1 MATRKK
7 AASVEESVEAPKTTR
22 TRKTA
27 AKPAAEK
34 PAAKKAVVKKAPAKK
49 PVKQP
54 MPVYEII
61 DTDYENPWYYKG
73 EIFNSTSIKEAHGM
87 IYLIEEISTGRLY
100 IGQKQLWT
108 KKPRMVNKKKKM
120 IKAESDWKKYY
131 SSSNYIMEK
140 VEKEGW
146 SDFKRSI
153 LVLCISDG
161 QMNYVEMKLQM
172 DLRMM
177 EHSDLYINGYIGGR
191 ISTSHAKFDQILD
204 ADYDLLN
211 KLYSKSYFGF
221 KP

>member
-22 TRKTA
+22 NRKAA

-34 PAAKKAVVKKAPAKK
+34 PAVKKAVVKKAPAKK

-153 LVLCISDG
+153 VALVSSDG
-161 QMNYVEMKLQM
+161 MLNYLEMKIQM
-172 DLRMM
+172 DVRVL
-177 EHSDLYINGYIGGR
+177 ENESKFINGYIGGK
-191 ISTSHAKFDQILD
+191 ISRSHVS
-204 ADYDLLN
+204 LN
-211 KLYSKSYFGF
+211 KIIDIDEEIMKYIYSK
-221 KP
+221 

>member
-1 MATRKK
+1 MAIRKK
-7 AASVEESVEAPKTTR
+7 VNQSDNIVEASKPTR
-22 TRKTA
+22 TRKTT
-27 AKPAAEK
+27 AKTTA
-34 PAAKKAVVKKAPAKK
+34 VKKVATKK

-54 MPVYEII
+54 MPVYEIV

-73 EIFNSTSIKEAHGM
+73 EIFNSTDIKNAHGM

-146 SDFKRSI
+146 SDFKRSV
-153 LVLCISDG
+153 LVLCSSAG
-161 QMNYVEMKLQM
+161 QMNYVELKLQI
-172 DLRMM
+172 DLRML
-177 EHSDLYINGYIGGR
+177 EDASKYINGFVGGK
-191 ISTSHAKFDQILD
+191 IHASHIKFDKILD
-204 ADYDLLN
+204 ADYELLN
-211 KLYSKSYFGF
+211 TLYSKSYFGF

>member
-1 MATRKK
+1 MAIRKK
-7 AASVEESVEAPKTTR
+7 VNQSDNIVEVSKPTR
-22 TRKTA
+22 TRKTSS
-27 AKPAAEK
+27 
-34 PAAKKAVVKKAPAKK
+34 KATVKKVATKK

-73 EIFNSTSIKEAHGM
+73 EIFNSTDIKNAHGM

-146 SDFKRSI
+146 SDFKRSV
-153 LVLCISDG
+153 LVLCSSAG
-161 QMNYVEMKLQM
+161 QMNYVELKLQI
-172 DLRMM
+172 DLRML
-177 EHSDLYINGYIGGR
+177 EDASKYINGFVGGK
-191 ISTSHAKFDQILD
+191 IHASHIKFDKILD
-204 ADYDLLN
+204 ADYELLN
-211 KLYSKSYFGF
+211 TLYSKSYFGF